1 MHTAQE
7 AQAAADRTFTIRR
20 LDYFYTTVADE
31 PGEAYRLLTKLA
43 EMGVNLL
50 AFTGVPTGP
59 LRTQL
64 TIFPNDPA
72 KLEDAARKAGL
83 GLDGPHPAL
92 MVQGDDELGALAELH
107 EKLYRADVNVY
118 ASSGVTDGQGSF
130 GYVLYVRPDECDRA
144 MAALGM

>member
-1 MHTAQE
+1 MQTPHDAP
-7 AQAAADRTFTIRR
+7 AATQKALTIRR

-43 EMGVNLL
+43 EVGVNLL
-50 AFTGVPTGP
+50 AFTGVPVGP

-64 TIFPNDPA
+64 TIFPNDRA
-72 KLEDAARKAGL
+72 RLEDAARKAGL

-92 MVQGDDELGALAELH
+92 LVQGDDELGALAELH

-118 ASSGVTDGQGSF
+118 ASSGVTDGRGSF

-144 MAALGM
+144 MAALGV